1 MGDYAKALGSKLRAI
16 RQQQGLSLH
25 GVEQKSGGRWKAV
38 VVGSY
43 ERGDRAVTV
52 QKLAE
57 LADFYGVPVAELL
70 PEGRIPSGSEPAT
83 KIVINLERL
92 QQLPA
97 DKVGPLARYAAAI
110 QSQRGDY
117 NGKVLS
123 IRAEDLRSLAI
134 IYDKTPGELTDQL
147 IDWGVL
153 PPEARP
159 IGYAVSAHGDRGRAS
174 RAAVAPAGGDGLRR
188 RRSRRSRSSPRHQG
202 DRHADRRQHRPDRGW
217 CGVAQPGGQH
227 EPAQGRA
234 QRVRDVEARLHRG
247 RRQRR
252 GLPGGVEHH
261 RLHHRHQREAQCA
274 DRERGHRRAA
284 PRECTAATA
293 AEEHR
298 PTARRA
304 RRRPPAGCPCG
315 RRAGRPGTSRRS
327 CRDPAGPA

>member
-1 MGDYAKALGSKLRAI
+1 MGDYAKALGGKLRAI

-70 PEGRIPSGSEPAT
+70 PEGRVPSGSEPAT

-123 IRAEDLRSLAI
+123 IRSEDLRSLSI

-147 IDWGVL
+147 IEWGVL
-153 PPEARP
+153 PPEAAGLRP
-159 IGYAVSAHGDRGRAS
+159 VRLLGKGAGRSGASSQSAARRCSAMSEIRPSTPLTKRGLSSVDSVRAS
-174 RAAVAPAGGDGLRR
+174 STASLIATGSSISSTHSSSYTADAQHRAVDGGHAAPP
-188 RRSRRSRSSPRHQG
+188 SSP
-202 DRHADRRQHRPDRGW
+202 
-217 CGVAQPGGQH
+217 
-227 EPAQGRA
+227 
-234 QRVRDVEARLHRG
+234 
-247 RRQRR
+247 
-252 GLPGGVEHH
+252 
-261 RLHHRHQREAQCA
+261 
-274 DRERGHRRAA
+274 
-284 PRECTAATA
+284 
-293 AEEHR
+293 
-298 PTARRA
+298 RRA
-304 RRRPPAGCPCG
+304 RRAARRCAPGAPSRPRPA
-315 RRAGRPGTSRRS
+315 RRRS
-327 CRDPAGPA
+327 PSTGGRVVGLATLR

>member
-1 MGDYAKALGSKLRAI
+1 MVWTRRRANEMENRHMGDYAKALGSKLRGI

-57 LADFYGVPVAELL
+57 LADFYGVPVVELL
-70 PEGRIPSGSEPAT
+70 PEGRVPSGAEPAT

-97 DKVGPLARYAAAI
+97 EKVGPLARYAATI

-123 IRAEDLRSLAI
+123 IRTEDLRSLAI
-134 IYDKTPGELTDQL
+134 IYDMTPGELTEQL

-159 IGYAVSAHGDRGRAS
+159 SKED
-174 RAAVAPAGGDGLRR
+174 
-188 RRSRRSRSSPRHQG
+188 
-202 DRHADRRQHRPDRGW
+202 
-217 CGVAQPGGQH
+217 
-227 EPAQGRA
+227 
-234 QRVRDVEARLHRG
+234 
-247 RRQRR
+247 
-252 GLPGGVEHH
+252 
-261 RLHHRHQREAQCA
+261 
-274 DRERGHRRAA
+274 
-284 PRECTAATA
+284 
-293 AEEHR
+293 
-298 PTARRA
+298 
-304 RRRPPAGCPCG
+304 
-315 RRAGRPGTSRRS
+315 
-327 CRDPAGPA
+327 